1 MRKRNYLVKRFAK
14 DVQIENQDLRNEFA
28 LTHRAEREMSTMKKM
43 VSPQLYGM
51 LVQQLLG
58 FHANMQVEMAEDL
71 VIFTC
76 QSLAHS
82 TGCSSA
88 DMVLDVCYTWIAA
101 EQGKLKKGFR
111 EYLLNNIYRDC
122 RTDWQAA
129 QERYAS
135 HPQHGASMGSRTRA
149 EISALADPGE
159 NRQQWLQAETLLS
172 ADENRVA
179 LHRH

>member
-111 EYLLNNIYRDC
+111 EYLLNNI
-122 RTDWQAA
+122 
-129 QERYAS
+129 
-135 HPQHGASMGSRTRA
+135 
-149 EISALADPGE
+149 
-159 NRQQWLQAETLLS
+159 
-172 ADENRVA
+172 
-179 LHRH
+179 

>member
-1 MRKRNYLVKRFAK
+1 MRKRNFLVKRFAK

-28 LTHRAEREMSTMKKM
+28 LTHRAEREMMTMKNL

-58 FHANMQVEMAEDL
+58 FHANMQVEMAEDM

-111 EYLLNNIYRDC
+111 EYLLNNI
-122 RTDWQAA
+122 
-129 QERYAS
+129 
-135 HPQHGASMGSRTRA
+135 
-149 EISALADPGE
+149 
-159 NRQQWLQAETLLS
+159 
-172 ADENRVA
+172 
-179 LHRH
+179 

>member
-1 MRKRNYLVKRFAK
+1 MRLFLCPFGACGAQKWLFRGVRGVALSKRFFSKTYLRNYAQICNRFRNQKQKIINKKKKKMRKRNFLVKRFAK

-111 EYLLNNIYRDC
+111 EYLLNNI
-122 RTDWQAA
+122 
-129 QERYAS
+129 
-135 HPQHGASMGSRTRA
+135 
-149 EISALADPGE
+149 
-159 NRQQWLQAETLLS
+159 
-172 ADENRVA
+172 
-179 LHRH
+179 

>member
-1 MRKRNYLVKRFAK
+1 MRKRNFLVKRFAK
-14 DVQIENQDLRNEFA
+14 DVQIENQDLRNE
-28 LTHRAEREMSTMKKM
+28 LKKM

-111 EYLLNNIYRDC
+111 EYLLNNI
-122 RTDWQAA
+122 
-129 QERYAS
+129 
-135 HPQHGASMGSRTRA
+135 
-149 EISALADPGE
+149 
-159 NRQQWLQAETLLS
+159 
-172 ADENRVA
+172 
-179 LHRH
+179 